1 MAARKTVT
9 KALPPPD
16 AFSAAEAAV
25 EETAAAGAPAQIAAF
40 QETAEKMREG
50 FRVSV
55 EEGLAKTRAAYEKAK
70 EATEQ
75 NAVAVETSFGAVKAG
90 VVALNEKS
98 LETVKSL
105 FDAQVA
111 FTKAVWT
118 VKSPAEFAALQTEF
132 ARNQVEFLTGSL
144 RDYSAQAQKVAAE
157 AIEPIKAR
165 VESAFRSAA

>member
-1 MAARKTVT
+1 MAARKTT

-16 AFSAAEAAV
+16 AYLAAEAAI
-25 EETAAAGAPAQIAAF
+25 EETAASTAPTQMAAF
-40 QETAEKMREG
+40 EETAEKMREG
-50 FRVSV
+50 FRTSV

-70 EATEQ
+70 DASEQ

-90 VVALNEKS
+90 VLAFNEKS

-111 FTKAVWT
+111 FSKAVWT
-118 VKSPAEFAALQTEF
+118 VKSPAEFATLQNEY
-132 ARNQVEFLTGSL
+132 ARKQVEFLSGSL
-144 RDYSAQAQKVAAE
+144 SEMSTHAQKVAAE

-165 VESAFRSAA
+165 MESAFHFAA